1 MHVLLTFLSLT
12 LPIFVKAQY
21 GFGPAGSASTSDELA
36 GAGYIFEYSI
46 IGLAIETFF
55 FGIFA
60 VLIMFSTSILMRK
73 GLQSNANCGMLITTL
88 LMFGAS
94 ACYWAISLAILIQ
107 SVREILITH
116 DDQPIDDR
124 LTMANTIASHLYLA
138 EVYLPMVTFVLG
150 DAMVVWRA
158 YVLWP
163 PGNKW
168 RFFVLP
174 VTLLVGSVV
183 TALLV
188 GGWKV
193 KAFHADSDALELEL
207 NDTQIVSWSLSL
219 GTNFI
224 ATVLI
229 SWQAWKQRKFLR
241 NYLGHSK
248 RRTQVERIFSL
259 LVESGILYCLTQIV
273 LVVTW
278 FVPLPNTTAWASDL
292 IGAAAV
298 QLSGIYP
305 TVIVVL
311 VSLQRS
317 LMEAT
322 QLSTDSSDSD
332 SGGVFSSGAIGTHLT
347 FAAPPISTAISTSYS
362 EQEENVL
369 KDLEK

>member
-1 MHVLLTFLSLT
+1 
-12 LPIFVKAQY
+12 
-21 GFGPAGSASTSDELA
+21 
-36 GAGYIFEYSI
+36 
-46 IGLAIETFF
+46 
-55 FGIFA
+55 
-60 VLIMFSTSILMRK
+60 
-73 GLQSNANCGMLITTL
+73 
-88 LMFGAS
+88 
-94 ACYWAISLAILIQ
+94 
-107 SVREILITH
+107 
-116 DDQPIDDR
+116 
-124 LTMANTIASHLYLA
+124 
-138 EVYLPMVTFVLG
+138 
-150 DAMVVWRA
+150 
-158 YVLWP
+158 
-163 PGNKW
+163 
-168 RFFVLP
+168 
-174 VTLLVGSVV
+174 
-183 TALLV
+183 V